1 MIVTDKNGYAST
13 KSDWNKHTVNTN
25 RGENSEDGIWFGEA
39 VPDDNKGAL
48 IYDDYELEELRCEAN
63 EGMNLLKFKVSVY
76 KNSVTISLGTLTN
89 DRIEIHTEAMDENTE
104 SHFGKVK
111 ETVTI
116 VDSVLYEGLKK
127 GHNYTL
133 KGVLMDKE
141 TGKPVMDGDK
151 AVTAEK
157 KFTAKASKGE
167 VKVEFKVDGKLL
179 TGKSVVVFE
188 DLYQDDIKLA
198 AHADINDEGQT
209 VYFPD
214 LKTEAK
220 DKDTESHNSTASEKV
235 TIVDTVSYKGLQP
248 GKEYTVTGVLMDK
261 ETNKPLIENGKEIT
275 VTKTFTA
282 EKSSGEIEMEFTIN
296 GSALDG
302 KDIVVFE
309 TLYKGERKVAV
320 HADINDENQTIHF
333 PEVKTKASDNRDGD
347 KLVDC
352 EKEVTVKDIVE
363 YEGLI
368 VGKEYTVKGVLMDKE
383 SGKALEIN
391 GKPITGETTF
401 TAEKE
406 SGSVEVLFTFDA
418 SSIEGKKLVVFE
430 KLFYA
435 GSDIEVAN
443 HEDIE
448 DEGQT
453 VQVDK
458 KLEKEVPPTTDIPKT
473 GDNSNVWIWIV
484 LLVLAG
490 SGITAARV
498 VQRKKEVTKKKEEQ

>member
-1 MIVTDKNGYAST
+1 
-13 KSDWNKHTVNTN
+13 
-25 RGENSEDGIWFGEA
+25 
-39 VPDDNKGAL
+39 
-48 IYDDYELEELRCEAN
+48 
-63 EGMNLLKFKVSVY
+63 
-76 KNSVTISLGTLTN
+76 
-89 DRIEIHTEAMDENTE
+89 
-104 SHFGKVK
+104 
-111 ETVTI
+111 
-116 VDSVLYEGLKK
+116 
-127 GHNYTL
+127 
-133 KGVLMDKE
+133 
-141 TGKPVMDGDK
+141 
-151 AVTAEK
+151 
-157 KFTAKASKGE
+157 
-167 VKVEFKVDGKLL
+167 
-179 TGKSVVVFE
+179 
-188 DLYQDDIKLA
+188 
-198 AHADINDEGQT
+198 
-209 VYFPD
+209 
-214 LKTEAK
+214 
-220 DKDTESHNSTASEKV
+220 
-235 TIVDTVSYKGLQP
+235 
-248 GKEYTVTGVLMDK
+248 
-261 ETNKPLIENGKEIT
+261 
-275 VTKTFTA
+275 
-282 EKSSGEIEMEFTIN
+282 MEFTIN